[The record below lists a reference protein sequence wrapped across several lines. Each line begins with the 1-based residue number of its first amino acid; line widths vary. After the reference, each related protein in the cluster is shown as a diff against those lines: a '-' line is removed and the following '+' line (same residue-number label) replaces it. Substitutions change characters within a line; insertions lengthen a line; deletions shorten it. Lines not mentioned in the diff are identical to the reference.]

1 MKKEFLYA
9 SMALGLMFTACNSD
23 DIITPE
29 EPGNGVAEADQ
40 TLYVSMAIKGDM
52 GTRAAEEDGNPEDGT
67 DDFDPGTDESE
78 VYNAYFVFYD
88 DNGSVVGDYVPVTLS
103 NPEIATSPDGTIEK
117 YYKNVVPVG
126 IRKGENMPT
135 LVVCYI
141 NPMTPTDLTK
151 PLYEV
156 QTVTRKEVTRSA
168 NNKTYFAMSNSV
180 YYANAD
186 AATPPTVAQR
196 IASDQLFDTKEAADK
211 ATVENKGTIQI
222 WVERYASKLAF
233 SYDADQVADYVTN
246 TMVYAADGTITEPEV
261 TLTFVPERWALNAE
275 ANETYVVKSFRKPSS
290 TGVMLSD
297 NYSYSEANTAIN
309 GALSTANAW
318 TWNNPDYHRSFW
330 CCSPAYF
337 TAQYPEVAGDVN
349 DETLHQKYYT
359 YNDLKGGAGFGADV
373 TAAQYFRETTVG
385 QSALNSS
392 NPAAAMPS
400 VILVG
405 HYTMTIG
412 ESADEVNT
420 DFYTYT
426 RNSKTGNPYV
436 YFPATENS
444 AASKVA
450 GGESMLKRFF
460 MELTCLYK
468 KVGENNYVRYNPLDA
483 TDLATLTAALEVAKP
498 SAAVI
503 GDMKVPARY
512 QTLQF
517 KAGANTADI
526 YVANGNGYNAIVAST
541 TPAANQVTLT
551 TANKVVMQQVGFCN
565 YYMSDKDETTTAG
578 GKAYFNIPVRH
589 YGWYRPGNAQTPGKP
604 IDWSKVMVGDFGM
617 VRNHS
622 YKVNVA
628 AITGLAT
635 GIGGYDDPI
644 VPPADTKDQYISY
657 KVNILKWAVVPTQNV
672 TLN

>member
-52 GTRAAEEDGNPEDGT
+52 GTRAAEDDGNPVDGT
-67 DDFDPGTDESE
+67 DFDPGTGESE
-78 VYNAYFVFYD
+78 VDNAYFVFYD

-103 NPEIATSPDGTIEK
+103 NPTTATSPDGTTIEK
-117 YYKNVVPVG
+117 YYKNVVSVG
-126 IRKGENMPT
+126 IRKGENRPT
-135 LVVCYI
+135 QVVCYI
-141 NPMTPTDLTK
+141 NPVTPTDLTK

-156 QTVTRKEVTRSA
+156 QTVTRTAVTRTA
-168 NNKTYFAMSNSV
+168 NGKTYFPMSNSV
-180 YYANAD
+180 YYANTAD
-186 AATPPTVAQR
+186 ATLPTIAQP
-196 IASDQLFDTKEAADK
+196 IASDQLYDTWEKAD
-211 ATVENKGTIQI
+211 ADNASTIEI

-275 ANETYVVKSFRKPSS
+275 ANETYVVKSFRKPST

-297 NYSYSEANTAIN
+297 NYSYGEANAAIN
-309 GALSTANAW
+309 GALTTANAW
-318 TWNNPDYHRSFW
+318 TWNNSGYHRSFW
-330 CCSPAYF
+330 GCSPAYF

-359 YNDLKGGAGFGADV
+359 YNDLKGGAGFAANV
-373 TAAQYFRETTVG
+373 TAAKYFRETTVG
-385 QSALNSS
+385 QRALDGN

-412 ESADEVNT
+412 ESADEVPT
-420 DFYTYT
+420 AFYTYT

-436 YFPATENS
+436 YFPAIENS
-444 AASKVA
+444 ATSEVT

-468 KVGENNYVRYNPLDA
+468 KEGDDYVRYNPLNA

-517 KAGANTADI
+517 KAGANTGDI
-526 YVANGNGYNAIVAST
+526 YVANGNGYKAIVASN
-541 TPAANQVTLT
+541 PGEGQVTLT
-551 TANKVVMQQVGFCN
+551 TANQVVMQQVGFCN
-565 YYMSDKDETTTAG
+565 YYMSGETETTTG
-578 GKAYFNIPVRH
+578 GKAYFNIPVLH
-589 YGWYRPGNAQTPGKP
+589 YGWYRPGNTQTAGKP

-622 YKVNVA
+622 YKVNVT

-657 KVNILKWAVVPTQNV
+657 KVNILKWAVVPEQNV

>member
-52 GTRAAEEDGNPEDGT
+52 GTRAAEDDGNPVDGT

-78 VYNAYFVFYD
+78 VDNAYFVFYD

-103 NPEIATSPDGTIEK
+103 NPTTVTSPEGTIDK
-117 YYKNVVPVG
+117 YYKNVVSVG
-126 IRKGENMPT
+126 IRKGENKPT
-135 LVVCYI
+135 QVVCYI
-141 NPMTPTDLTK
+141 NPVTPTDLTK

-156 QTVTRKEVTRSA
+156 QTVTRTAVTRSA
-168 NNKTYFAMSNSV
+168 NGKTYFPMSNSV
-180 YYANAD
+180 YYANTTD
-186 AATPPTVAQR
+186 ATLPTVAQP
-196 IASDQLFDTKEAADK
+196 IASDQLYDTKEDAEAAT
-211 ATVENKGTIQI
+211 ASTIEI

-233 SYDADQVADYVTN
+233 SYDADKVDDYVTN

-261 TLTFVPERWALNAE
+261 TLTFVPEKWALNAE
-275 ANETYVVKSFRKPSS
+275 ANETYVVKSFRKPST

-297 NYSYSEANTAIN
+297 NYSYGEANTAIN
-309 GALSTANAW
+309 GALTTTNAW
-318 TWNNPDYHRSFW
+318 TWNNSGYHRSFW
-330 CCSPAYF
+330 GCSPAYF

-359 YNDLKGGAGFGADV
+359 YNDLAGAAGFAANV
-373 TAAQYFRETTVG
+373 TTAQYFRETTVG
-385 QSALNSS
+385 QRALDSG

-405 HYTMTIG
+405 HYTMTVG
-412 ESADEVNT
+412 ESADEVKT

-444 AASKVA
+444 ATSEVA

-468 KVGENNYVRYNPLDA
+468 KEGDNYVRYNPLNA

-498 SAAVI
+498 SAAVT

-517 KAGANTADI
+517 KAGANTGDI
-526 YVANGNGYNAIVAST
+526 YVANGDGYKAIVASNPT
-541 TPAANQVTLT
+541 ASQVTLT
-551 TANKVVMQQVGFCN
+551 TANQVVMQQVGFCN
-565 YYMSDKDETTTAG
+565 YYMSGETETTTAG
-578 GKAYFNIPVRH
+578 GKAYFNIPVLH
-589 YGWYRPGNAQTPGKP
+589 YGWYRPGNANTGTT
-604 IDWSKVMVGDFGM
+604 IDWNKVMVGDFGM

-622 YKVNVA
+622 YQVNVS

>member
-29 EPGNGVAEADQ
+29 EPDNGVAEADQ

-52 GTRAAEEDGNPEDGT
+52 GTRAAADDGDPVEGT
-67 DDFDPGTDESE
+67 DFDPGTGESE
-78 VYNAYFVFYD
+78 VENAYFVFYD
-88 DNGSVVGDYVPVTLS
+88 ANGSVVGDYVSVPLS
-103 NPEIATSPDGTIEK
+103 NPTTATSPDGTVEK
-117 YYKNVVPVG
+117 YYKNVVSVG
-126 IRKGENMPT
+126 IRKGENKPT
-135 LVVCYI
+135 QVVCYI
-141 NPMTPTDLTK
+141 NPLTPTDLTK

-156 QTVTRKEVTRSA
+156 QTVTRKEVKRHS
-168 NNKTYFAMSNSV
+168 NGNDYFAMSNSV
-180 YYANAD
+180 YYANTNT
-186 AATPPTVAQR
+186 ATLPTVAQP
-196 IASDQLFDTKEAADK
+196 IASDQLFDTKEAADA
-211 ATVENKGTIQI
+211 ATEENNGTIQI
-222 WVERYASKLAF
+222 GVERYASKLAF
-233 SYDADQVADYVTN
+233 SYDANQVADYVTN
-246 TMVYAADGTITEPEV
+246 TMVYAANGTITEPEV

-297 NYSYSEANTAIN
+297 NYSYSEANAAIN
-309 GALSTANAW
+309 GNLSTANAW
-318 TWNNPDYHRSFW
+318 TWNNLDYHRSFW
-330 CCSPAYF
+330 GCSPAYF
-337 TAQYPEVAGDVN
+337 TAHYPEVAGDIN
-349 DETLHQKYYT
+349 DGTLHQKYYT
-359 YNDLKGGAGFGADV
+359 YNDLKAGAGFAANV

-385 QSALNSS
+385 QRALDSG

-405 HYTMTIG
+405 HYTMTVG
-412 ESADEVNT
+412 ESADEVKT

-436 YFPATENS
+436 YFPATENT
-444 AASKVA
+444 AASEVA

-468 KVGENNYVRYNPLDA
+468 KVGDKFVRYNPLDA

-498 SAAVI
+498 SADVT
-503 GDMKVPARY
+503 GNMKVPARY

-517 KAGANTADI
+517 KASANTADI

-541 TPAANQVTLT
+541 TPGEGQVTLN
-551 TANKVVMQQVGFCN
+551 TANQVVMQQVGFCN
-565 YYMSDKDETTTAG
+565 YYMSGETETTTAG

-589 YGWYRPGNAQTPGKP
+589 YGWYRPGNTQKAGTT
-604 IDWSKVMVGDFGM
+604 IDWSKVMIGDFGM

-622 YKVNVA
+622 YQVNVS

-644 VPPADTKDQYISY
+644 VPPSDTKDQYISY